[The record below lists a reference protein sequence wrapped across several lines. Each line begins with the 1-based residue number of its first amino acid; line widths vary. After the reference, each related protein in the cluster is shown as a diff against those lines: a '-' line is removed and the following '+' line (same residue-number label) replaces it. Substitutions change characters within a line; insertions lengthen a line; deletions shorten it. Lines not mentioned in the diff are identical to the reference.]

1 MYVQPEKTGGGKKM
15 SLTNMQYDEIIRS
28 YNRKQLENKRKQT
41 ERVELV
47 YTQVPRIK
55 EINDEISSLSLQTAR
70 TLLFSDQQSDC
81 MKTFKAKLEALKKEK
96 LTLLK
101 ANGFT
106 PSYMEMKF
114 TCPDCRDTGYIENT
128 KCHCFK
134 QAEVD
139 ILYNQC
145 NIRDIL
151 SVENFSTFSFDYFK
165 DDIKDHVTGK
175 TPLENIKGVVQICHE
190 FIDSFDTENRK
201 YNNLLFFGETGVG
214 KTFLTNCIAKSLIEK
229 YKSVIYLS
237 SVNFFDILA
246 DAEFSNSNIEA
257 KNKVDEIMSCDLL
270 IIDDLGTELSNSFT
284 NSALFS
290 FINERLLSKASTII
304 STNLIFPELM
314 KRYSERITSR
324 LAKEYTFLKIYGD
337 DLRHHRNIKSK

>member
-1 MYVQPEKTGGGKKM
+1 M

-41 ERVELV
+41 ERMNLV
-47 YTQVPRIK
+47 FKQVPRIK
-55 EINDEISSLSLQTAR
+55 EISDEISTLSLQTAK
-70 TLLFSDQQSDC
+70 TLLFADEQSDC
-81 MKTFKAKLEALKKEK
+81 MKVFKDQLGALKKEK
-96 LTLLK
+96 LALLK
-101 ANGFT
+101 ENGFT
-106 PSYMEMKF
+106 ANYMDMKYR
-114 TCPDCRDTGYIENT
+114 CSDCKDTGYIENT

-139 ILYNQC
+139 ILYNQS
-145 NIRDIL
+145 NIREVL

-175 TPLENIKGVVQICHE
+175 TPYENIKGVVQICHD
-190 FIDSFDTENRK
+190 FIDQFNSHDRK

-214 KTFLTNCIAKSLIEK
+214 KTFLTNCIAKALIEN

-246 DAEFSNSNIEA
+246 DAEFTNSNIEA
-257 KNKVDEIMSCDLL
+257 KNKADEIMNCDLL

-290 FINERLLSKASTII
+290 FINERLLNKASTII

-314 KRYSERITSR
+314 KS
-324 LAKEYTFLKIYGD
+324 
-337 DLRHHRNIKSK
+337 